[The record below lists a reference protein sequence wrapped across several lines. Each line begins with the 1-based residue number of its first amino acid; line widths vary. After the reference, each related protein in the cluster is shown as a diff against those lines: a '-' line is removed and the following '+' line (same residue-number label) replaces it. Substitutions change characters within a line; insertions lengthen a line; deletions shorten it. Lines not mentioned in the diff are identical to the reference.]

1 MLMVAIKNHNGAT
14 IKMLRDSHHKCLR
27 SSGRAG
33 PDSRRHS
40 RRGSRYPGARLTCE
54 QRNTTRQEQGAFG
67 RARPGGPYIAFFMMI
82 IAPYYDNR
90 TIMIEFTLIFFTIMI
105 KCRSHNDNCR
115 PTLNLYF
122 IMEFKLF
129 ASKF

>member
-27 SSGRAG
+27 SSA
-33 PDSRRHS
+33 
-40 RRGSRYPGARLTCE
+40 
-54 QRNTTRQEQGAFG
+54 TR
-67 RARPGGPYIAFFMMI
+67 YIAFFMMI
-82 IAPYYDNR
+82 VAPPYDCR
-90 TIMIEFTLIFFTIMI
+90 TIRIEFTLIFFTIMI
-105 KCRSHNDNCR
+105 KCRSHYDNCR